1 VGGASRSE
9 RREEAPWDTIWL
21 PVVLFRHNTT
31 GSHLS
36 LFQKVAPQ
44 EKPQE
49 GGMQH
54 PEAVHFGM
62 KLVISLQ
69 FLCDQI

>member
-1 VGGASRSE
+1 
-9 RREEAPWDTIWL
+9 
-21 PVVLFRHNTT
+21 VVLFRHNTT